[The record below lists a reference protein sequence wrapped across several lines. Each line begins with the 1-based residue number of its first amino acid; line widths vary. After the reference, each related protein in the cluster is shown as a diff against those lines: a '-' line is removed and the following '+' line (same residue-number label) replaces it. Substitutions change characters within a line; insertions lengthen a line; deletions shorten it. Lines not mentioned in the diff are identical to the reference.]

1 LYFWDIQHDFFPCS
15 LRSQGKREREARGM
29 GRNPTK
35 ELREKI
41 EELSEKLYEEQNK
54 RALCDTIIT
63 IFLVITFFIA
73 FLTAMSPT
81 ISAWYQSLDEFN
93 KGALFGFISF
103 IITFGIIWITFR
115 HD

>member
-1 LYFWDIQHDFFPCS
+1 
-15 LRSQGKREREARGM
+15 M

-35 ELREKI
+35 ELRGKI
-41 EELSEKLYEEQNK
+41 EELSEKLHEEQEK
-54 RALCDTIIT
+54 RMLYDAIIT
-63 IFLVITFFIA
+63 IFLAIFIVV
-73 FLTAMSPT
+73 SPMIFAH

-103 IITFGIIWITFR
+103 LITFGIIWITFP

>member
-1 LYFWDIQHDFFPCS
+1 
-15 LRSQGKREREARGM
+15 M

-41 EELSEKLYEEQNK
+41 ELLSEELHEEQNK
-54 RALCDTIIT
+54 RALCDTIIA

-81 ISAWYQSLDEFN
+81 ISAWYRSLDEFN
-93 KGALFGFISF
+93 KGALIGIVS
-103 IITFGIIWITFR
+103 FGIAFSITR
-115 HD
+115 ILIGD

>member
-1 LYFWDIQHDFFPCS
+1 
-15 LRSQGKREREARGM
+15 M

-41 EELSEKLYEEQNK
+41 ELLSEELHEEQNK
-54 RALCDTIIT
+54 RALCDTIIA

-81 ISAWYQSLDEFN
+81 ISAWYRSLDEFN
-93 KGALFGFISF
+93 KGATIGVVASVIMFCIAW
-103 IITFGIIWITFR
+103 IIFPRG
-115 HD
+115 